1 MKFDIKS
8 FNRLVEAPHYEGVDA
23 YLIDDDKNE
32 IPYHLYMCLVESE
45 TLCALY
51 VKKIPTDNEEFQI
64 LMDFCRCYYA
74 KFGKYTSKDEIIN
87 QIEKLDSFTH
97 INDENSS
104 ALATHFVES
113 RENYTKIQKNWL

>member
-64 LMDFCRCYYA
+64 FEFNGNKLLEHKSVRL
-74 KFGKYTSKDEIIN
+74 KELNKKTGKYARLVKQFEN
-87 QIEKLDSFTH
+87 KEFTF
-97 INDENSS
+97 E
-104 ALATHFVES
+104 
-113 RENYTKIQKNWL
+113 R